1 MLVLHFWTD
10 VRIIP
15 CCQLGVFEMSQ
26 LGLAVVSNPSE
37 IFLTEQHSD
46 SDFLAG
52 LAVAVIMDGSRSFL
66 IEIQVIFIITFYTS
80 YFLKILCMQWI
91 HHYLRMRSPMMILLR
106 FPFFFSFVHLF
117 IFTKCWWSIK
127 TFIQALCVSGS
138 SVSRHINGIQSS
150 RADMIIS
157 VSNLRLW

>member
-1 MLVLHFWTD
+1 
-10 VRIIP
+10 
-15 CCQLGVFEMSQ
+15 MSQ

-80 YFLKILCMQWI
+80 YFLKISCMQWI

-106 FPFFFSFVHLF
+106 FPFF
-117 IFTKCWWSIK
+117 
-127 TFIQALCVSGS
+127 
-138 SVSRHINGIQSS
+138 
-150 RADMIIS
+150 
-157 VSNLRLW
+157 

>member
-80 YFLKILCMQWI
+80 YFLKISCMQWI

-106 FPFFFSFVHLF
+106 FPFFLVLF
-117 IFTKCWWSIK
+117 IYLFSPNADGPLKLLFRLFVSLVHQFQGTLMESNQAELTWSY
-127 TFIQALCVSGS
+127 L
-138 SVSRHINGIQSS
+138 
-150 RADMIIS
+150 
-157 VSNLRLW
+157 